1 MDCKH
6 FTLIF
11 DTIKHHTI
19 IVVTHNKLLSLEDLG
34 MLEKNPSI
42 KCNVSSCK
50 FNNKN
55 KHYCKLETIK
65 VGTHEKNPTQ
75 VECTDCQS
83 FELQE

>member
-1 MDCKH
+1 MLCNTQQTSKSGG
-6 FTLIF
+6 F
-11 DTIKHHTI
+11 
-19 IVVTHNKLLSLEDLG
+19 G
-34 MLEKNPSI
+34 MLDKNASI

-55 KHYCKLETIK
+55 KHYCQLETIQ

-83 FELQE
+83 FELE